1 MTYATVYGSPGARVR
16 FLGLAD
22 IYWPFLAM
30 IFLAGWFLQAALP
43 VAIPRWASGAA
54 LALLAVAA
62 WFASDRCSRRFGN
75 YLKGA
80 YGEEIVAREL
90 AVLPAGWTIF
100 HGVPRPGLDPVRGGA
115 DYDHVVLGPCGLVVV
130 ETKNWS
136 GPLRIE
142 NGTVSVVGVRAVRS
156 PVVQARREA
165 AELARSLRGL
175 LPEGLPVL
183 GLVCFASDGL
193 EGDGADIDGTP
204 VCNVRVLRE
213 RLLALPAAPIDDE
226 LRARLVSNLLA
237 RR

>member
-1 MTYATVYGSPGARVR
+1 M
-16 FLGLAD
+16 
-22 IYWPFLAM
+22 
-30 IFLAGWFLQAALP
+30 
-43 VAIPRWASGAA
+43 
-54 LALLAVAA
+54 
-62 WFASDRCSRRFGN
+62 
-75 YLKGA
+75 
-80 YGEEIVAREL
+80 
-90 AVLPAGWTIF
+90 
-100 HGVPRPGLDPVRGGA
+100 RGGA

-142 NGTVSVVGVRAVRS
+142 NGTVSIVGVRAVRS

-165 AELARSLRGL
+165 AELARSLHGL

-213 RLLALPAAPIDDE
+213 QLLALPAAPIDDE